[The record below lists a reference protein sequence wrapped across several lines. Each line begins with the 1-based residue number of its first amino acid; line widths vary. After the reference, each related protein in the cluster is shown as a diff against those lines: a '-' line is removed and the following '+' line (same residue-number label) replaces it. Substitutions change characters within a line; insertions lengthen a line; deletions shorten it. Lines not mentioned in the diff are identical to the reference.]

1 MFSAIQHK
9 FYGFKKPQAQH
20 VERPPKPEKA
30 PKKQKD
36 FAGMRKLDGW
46 INHLIKEGGSGSP
59 ARLINSRRRPRR
71 SMPFFSWKS
80 RSRSRKTP
88 EPERATYVSQPFNNN
103 IIKIH
108 DELDEPDEKP
118 RVVRFQEGVSSP
130 PLSKTAA
137 PSESEPI
144 VVNKSS
150 TSTPNNWSSPP
161 PSQGTKWNTLSG
173 PPAPNGTLPNLAESE
188 DFGPGHHGSLPR
200 SIMAGSRKQ
209 QRANALLQ
217 QLRADDA
224 LFSDSELSTH
234 STRMGRPGAALSNL
248 GIVFLQLNDEV
259 KRALLPS
266 NLHNLEQIRQLF
278 LKSFPSLTPQYLHS
292 PHVKIYIQEQS
303 KGQLFY
309 ELEELGD
316 IKDKSLLKLR
326 EHSTP
331 GYQSPTPQPLRFTD
345 HPPVAVVDYVSE
357 SEMDL
362 TDYRNRNSFRA
373 GSLRPASAVPT
384 SSGDRMYNPQKA
396 RRTPVYDPYYDPYAS
411 DTSSQGQRSGS
422 VTPIIDKEARFRMET
437 MERQL
442 AGLSTLVHSALA
454 TKGIS
459 ETASRDM
466 ANLRRE
472 ILAFHPEVAEADRLS
487 SSAEPQAA
495 SAAASSIADSSTS
508 SFVHHPGG
516 EYQHELV
523 RLKRQLTAAQVEI
536 KQIRR
541 AAQASAQSGRDI
553 LKDAFDKINTLVQF
567 KMKNLEE
574 GHERDD
580 TVRQEHAVQFS
591 ALQNTLQ
598 AFETHVEN
606 VRRSVLNTNRKLRM
620 SEVEAMTNS
629 LTQIGR
635 NAAKIKTNFP
645 NVQSAVESR
654 IRADME
660 RVVREEK
667 YIQDEA
673 HQIDQALRRCKTLAN
688 MMVTMKKLAMVQ
700 DPAINSHRS
709 TPITESIKESVE
721 YTINLTQPQNTQVQV
736 VEQLDLAPLTPVAAT
751 NANQYAPPVQ
761 AQAPVPP
768 VPPAPSNYEPLSPST
783 SSLQKDQH
791 VLDSILDDLNAS
803 MRIQNNKL
811 PPAPPKPPERYST
824 TDARKRFFASEMHN
838 SPPKAIQQTNAIE
851 NGDVPAACNRMV
863 VASSTESLN
872 SQEGLNRIGVLEE
885 RQHQIS
891 EKQRQMN
898 SQFEKLKQICP
909 AV

>member
-9 FYGFKKPQAQH
+9 LNGFKKPQAIGESRQKS
-20 VERPPKPEKA
+20 PKPEKT
-30 PKKQKD
+30 PKKHKD
-36 FAGMRKLDGW
+36 FVGMRKLDGW
-46 INHLIKEGGSGSP
+46 INHLIKEGV
-59 ARLINSRRRPRR
+59 N
-71 SMPFFSWKS
+71 
-80 RSRSRKTP
+80 
-88 EPERATYVSQPFNNN
+88 
-103 IIKIH
+103 
-108 DELDEPDEKP
+108 
-118 RVVRFQEGVSSP
+118 SP
-130 PLSKTAA
+130 PLVKSASHPVSSSLA
-137 PSESEPI
+137 PLPTLGNSESEVPQL
-144 VVNKSS
+144 NK
-150 TSTPNNWSSPP
+150 TPPMQANNNWTANQHQQH
-161 PSQGTKWNTLSG
+161 PSKWNTLSG
-173 PPAPNGTLPNLAESE
+173 PPPSNGILPSLAEA
-188 DFGPGHHGSLPR
+188 DDYIGPAGHHGSLPR

-224 LFSDSELSTH
+224 LFSDSEISTH
-234 STRMGRPGAALSNL
+234 STRMNRVAGSPNPLGAL
-248 GIVFLQLNDEV
+248 GIVFLQVQDEV
-259 KRALLPS
+259 KRALLPT
-266 NLHNLEQIRQLF
+266 NLHNLEQIRTLF
-278 LKSFPSLTPQYLHS
+278 LRSFPTLTPQYVRM

-309 ELEELGD
+309 ELEEIGD
-316 IKDKSLLKLR
+316 IKDKALLKLR
-326 EHSTP
+326 EHVTP

-345 HPPVAVVDYVSE
+345 HPPGPVVDYASE

-362 TDYRNRNSFRA
+362 DYRNRNSFRA
-373 GSLRPASAVPT
+373 SSLRPASAVPVG
-384 SSGDRMYNPQKA
+384 SGTDRMYNPQKA

-411 DTSSQGQRSGS
+411 DTSSQGPRSGS

-508 SFVHHPGG
+508 SFVHHSGND
-516 EYQHELV
+516 YHQELI
-523 RLKRQLTAAQVEI
+523 RLKRQLTSAQVEM

-541 AAQASAQSGRDI
+541 AAQINAQSSKDI
-553 LKDAFDKINTLVQF
+553 LHEVFDKITTLMQH
-567 KMKNLEE
+567 KMN
-574 GHERDD
+574 ERSVLDD
-580 TVRQEHAVQFS
+580 EPMKPQNDLVRQEHVSQFS

-620 SEVEAMTNS
+620 TEVEAMTNS

-635 NAAKIKTNFP
+635 NAAKIKTQFP
-645 NVQSAVESR
+645 QVQNAVEAR

-667 YIQDEA
+667 FIQEEA
-673 HQIDQALRRCKTLAN
+673 HQIDHALRRCKTLAN

-721 YTINLTQPQNTQVQV
+721 YTINVNLPQSPT
-736 VEQLDLAPLTPVAAT
+736 APAEEELVSPSTPPANN
-751 NANQYAPPVQ
+751 NANQYAPPPPPSQ
-761 AQAPVPP
+761 PLQPQEPIRGPPPP
-768 VPPAPSNYEPLSPST
+768 VPPAPSNYRPPSPST
-783 SSLQKDQH
+783 SNQQKDQH

-803 MRIQNNKL
+803 MRMHSNKL

-824 TDARKRFFASEMHN
+824 IDARKRFFASELHN

-851 NGDVPAACNRMV
+851 NGDVPQAASRMV

-885 RQHQIS
+885 RKQQIS